1 MARSSSSIPSTIS
14 ELFLYIYIYNC
25 TFCTIGRYEKE
36 THHLLDYI
44 NQKHTHT
51 YKTDQHQQLHNIP
64 IPMILFL
71 RLKTKKSHFLHTM
84 GLTVVLSGGGM
95 YVQIV
100 SEGDLSYLTI
110 FKPRGKESRL
120 LLCRCNNHRV
130 WSTAMPPPYPPHL
143 EWSAGLESPD
153 CVSL

>member
-1 MARSSSSIPSTIS
+1 MARSSSSSIPSTIS

-95 YVQIV
+95 HVQID
-100 SEGDLSYLTI
+100 SEGCLSYLTI
-110 FKPRGKESRL
+110 FKSRGL
-120 LLCRCNNHRV
+120 LLGALGLGLGEKKVGYCFVGVIIIR
-130 WSTAMPPPYPPHL
+130 SGQPPCLLLILHI
-143 EWSAGLESPD
+143 
-153 CVSL
+153 